1 MAGWNPWAAA
11 GRLPG
16 LEIWFADVPE
26 GATWHRAGG
35 HDVITIDQRAT
46 RTQRSALLA
55 HELVHVERGI
65 GHPLA
70 TARTMERE
78 EAIVRRET
86 ARRLVPPQELAEL
99 VARRSEV
106 EPVTVAL
113 VAEEFDV
120 PEPVAA
126 EALLAL
132 ARELG
137 LGAGG
142 QR

>member
-16 LEIWFADVPE
+16 LEIWFA
-26 GATWHRAGG
+26 
-35 HDVITIDQRAT
+35 
-46 RTQRSALLA
+46 
-55 HELVHVERGI
+55 
-65 GHPLA
+65 
-70 TARTMERE
+70 
-78 EAIVRRET
+78 
-86 ARRLVPPQELAEL
+86 
-99 VARRSEV
+99 
-106 EPVTVAL
+106 
-113 VAEEFDV
+113 DV

>member
-1 MAGWNPWAAA
+1 
-11 GRLPG
+11 
-16 LEIWFADVPE
+16 
-26 GATWHRAGG
+26 
-35 HDVITIDQRAT
+35 
-46 RTQRSALLA
+46 
-55 HELVHVERGI
+55 
-65 GHPLA
+65 
-70 TARTMERE
+70 
-78 EAIVRRET
+78 
-86 ARRLVPPQELAEL
+86 VPPQELAEL

-106 EPVTVAL
+106 EPVTAAL